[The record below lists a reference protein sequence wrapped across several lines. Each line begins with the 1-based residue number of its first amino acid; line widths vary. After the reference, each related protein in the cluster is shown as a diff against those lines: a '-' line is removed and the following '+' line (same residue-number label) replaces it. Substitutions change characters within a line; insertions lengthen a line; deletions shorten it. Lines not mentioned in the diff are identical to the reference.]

1 VALDIDPTQPFR
13 SHERLVALIKAVFT
27 AEPTDEAVW
36 LEWKSPLDLRTPEGQ
51 FSVARQILGFANRPP
66 EVAAPWAGG
75 HAYLV
80 VGAEPGSLAGM
91 TPIDPAVLEP
101 MIRPWVGTGPNSPRW
116 HPTWVVVDGLSVLV
130 VDVGPPRPGDAVL
143 PLRKSHPR
151 ARAGTILVRNLGSVD
166 PAGPADV
173 DALSA
178 RAGAGRRR
186 VAVEVYA
193 KPGAEPLRALRYR
206 KEDVDAWV
214 EQRRQALLRSLSPSP
229 PPEPPGLAEPGAR
242 FRGIEAALSGLYKAD
257 DRRIDEYRDEVEAHL
272 AACKEELFGLAVS
285 SLMDKEMARLQLG
298 VRNRTETNFPDVEV
312 VLHIAGRVR
321 GLEDLHVEL
330 PAKPRRFGTVAS
342 GLGQFRFPTG
352 LGIPDLGAYD
362 LGTGPIID
370 NSGSVTIT
378 FPVVDLRPMGTA
390 DLDDVDLLIPADG
403 ATSLTATWTA
413 TSSGADG
420 VAEGTLELPIHP
432 EPVNIGDL
440 LPPP

>member
-1 VALDIDPTQPFR
+1 
-13 SHERLVALIKAVFT
+13 
-27 AEPTDEAVW
+27 
-36 LEWKSPLDLRTPEGQ
+36 
-51 FSVARQILGFANRPP
+51 
-66 EVAAPWAGG
+66 
-75 HAYLV
+75 
-80 VGAEPGSLAGM
+80 M
-91 TPIDPAVLEP
+91 TPVDPAVLEP
-101 MIRPWVGTGPNSPRW
+101 MIRPWVGTGRSSPRW
-116 HPTWVVVDGLSVLV
+116 HPTWVVVDGRSVLV
-130 VDVGPPRPGDAVL
+130 IDVEPPRPGDPVL

-178 RAGAGRRR
+178 RAAAGRRR
-186 VAVEVYA
+186 ISVEVYA
-193 KPGAEPLRALRYR
+193 KPEAQPLRALRYR

-214 EQRRQALLRSLSPSP
+214 EQRRQALLRSLAPSPSP
-229 PPEPPGLAEPGAR
+229 EPPDLAEPGAR
-242 FRGIEAALSGLYKAD
+242 FHGIQAALSGLKMD
-257 DRRIDEYRDEVEAHL
+257 DRTIDEYRDEVEAHL
-272 AACKEELFGLAVS
+272 AACKEELFGLAVAG
-285 SLMDKEMARLQLG
+285 LMDKELARLQLG
-298 VRNRTETNFPDVEV
+298 VRNRTDTNFPDVEI

-330 PAKPRRFGTVAS
+330 PAKPRRFGTVA
-342 GLGQFRFPTG
+342 GLGEFRFPTG
-352 LGIPDLGAYD
+352 LGIPDLGSTYD
-362 LGTGPIID
+362 FGTGPTID

-378 FPVVDLRPMGTA
+378 FPVVDLRPLRTA
-390 DLDDVDLLIPADG
+390 DLDEVDLLVPADG